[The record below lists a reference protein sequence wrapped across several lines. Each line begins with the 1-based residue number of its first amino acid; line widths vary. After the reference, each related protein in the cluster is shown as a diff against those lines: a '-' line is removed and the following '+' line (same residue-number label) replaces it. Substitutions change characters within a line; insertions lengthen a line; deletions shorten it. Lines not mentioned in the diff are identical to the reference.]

1 MKARDVLI
9 ARDHSIEI
17 FRRPSTRSKEPR
29 HNAAKI
35 DEEAAYSTS

>member
-17 FRRPSTRSKEPR
+17 FRRPSTLSKEPR
-29 HNAAKI
+29 YNAAKI
-35 DEEAAYSTS
+35 DEEAGL